1 MLPRAP
7 LGREAGTYPGP
18 ASVHLQGAHRCH
30 QHHDVGH
37 QTRRSALDVEEF
49 LHANVSTKAG
59 FSHCGESSWKL
70 AIIV

>member
-1 MLPRAP
+1 MLQPVS
-7 LGREAGTYPGP
+7 LGREDATYTGP
-18 ASVHLQGAHRCH
+18 ASVHLQSAHCCH

-37 QTRRSALDVEEF
+37 QTRRSTLDVEEL

-59 FSHCGESSWKL
+59 FGYCGESSWKL